1 MSKLV
6 NSFVKYEI
14 RYTRHDFMA
23 AHIKKG
29 DMVEIIAGDDKGAM
43 GRVLRVTPDKN
54 KVLVQG
60 HNIAKKHVRPSRKNP
75 QGGRISIE
83 QPIHISNVLP
93 VNPKSS
99 RGSRVRYRINDDGSK
114 KRIAVDGSEIGVV
127 RKAK

>member
-1 MSKLV
+1 
-6 NSFVKYEI
+6 
-14 RYTRHDFMA
+14 MA
-23 AHIKKG
+23 LHIKKG
-29 DMVEIIAGDDKGAM
+29 DIVEIITGDHKGAT
-43 GRVLRVTPDKN
+43 GRVLRVIREKN
-54 KVLVQG
+54 RVIVQG

-75 QGGRISIE
+75 QGGRINVE

-99 RGSRVRYRINDDGSK
+99 KGSKVRYKIEKDGSK